1 LHKRKETTKKQKQEL
16 LLAGLIK
23 PDKFAREGVYYTRFN
38 GCVVFPLL
46 DKSGQV
52 VSLYG
57 RHTEKQEHH
66 YLEGDQ
72 RGLYPGY
79 PNSEVARLILTEAII
94 DAATLQQLPEITKYS
109 GI

>member
-1 LHKRKETTKKQKQEL
+1 M
-16 LLAGLIK
+16 
-23 PDKFAREGVYYTRFN
+23 
-38 GCVVFPLL
+38 VFPLL
-46 DKSGQV
+46 DPSGQV

-79 PNSEVARLILTEAII
+79 PDPKTERLILTEAII
-94 DAATLQQLPEITKYS
+94 DAATLQQLPEITKQY
-109 GI
+109 GILSLYGTNGFTQQHREAIAEPEGSKGGYTVL